1 MSSAVRPSTLGQL
14 RATAGAGRSKRVKD
28 EVRDNLIV
36 RVRSRQ
42 NTDNPLP
49 DAVFSFRPGDPQY
62 QQWERRMTRQTAAQ
76 GVE

>member
-1 MSSAVRPSTLGQL
+1 MDEDCILIES
-14 RATAGAGRSKRVKD
+14 RS
-28 EVRDNLIV
+28 EGLLIV

-62 QQWERRMTRQTAAQ
+62 QQWERRMTRQTATQ
-76 GVE
+76 GAD